1 MVTEVTGSVVQRCVG
16 IVADKFKAKA
26 LRNLEVQHHWMVNT
40 ACQLQ
45 GLTSLIKD
53 FNCELPLFRVVIENC
68 LKVANFID
76 NELHVRS
83 VFLKYRMQEMD
94 CGGLIRVQVEELV
107 VALEVVQVGVL
118 VVAGVFELKY
128 NLNSMYTICHAMQ
141 GSFMEAK

>member
-1 MVTEVTGSVVQRCVG
+1 MG

-76 NELHVRS
+76 NELHVR
-83 VFLKYRMQEMD
+83 R
-94 CGGLIRVQVEELV
+94 IRVWKKMDESTSGKKV
-107 VALEVVQVGVL
+107 VIWL
-118 VVAGVFELKY
+118 
-128 NLNSMYTICHAMQ
+128 
-141 GSFMEAK
+141 